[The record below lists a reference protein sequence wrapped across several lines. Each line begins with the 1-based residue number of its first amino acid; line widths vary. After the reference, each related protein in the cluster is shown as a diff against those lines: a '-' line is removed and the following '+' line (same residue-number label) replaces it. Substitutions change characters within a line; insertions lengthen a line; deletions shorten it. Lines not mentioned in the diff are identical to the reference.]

1 MTQGPLQK
9 TKILDLTDER
19 GIYGAKILADLG
31 ADVIRPEPVSGDPL
45 RNRGPFIEN
54 DDGSKQ
60 SIWHAF
66 FCSSRRSIA
75 LDLESKVG
83 KDQLTLMLKKVDVL
97 LTCPNSFGVSES
109 SEVLK
114 HEKRED
120 LVIIDTCSFR
130 PNCEWSEYLAPDI
143 VAGALGG
150 QLATTG
156 DADTPPLKNFG
167 ELNFMVS
174 GAYTAIAALAAL
186 YHRRETDVGQEVEV
200 SVHESIASCLEHV
213 FMFYWYAEIFDRPEG
228 NVLPRRGSLHWSDA
242 YDVMN
247 AKNGSIMVTPT
258 PDFDK
263 QLSWMIEEDIHDD
276 LIDPKYLEPENLKL
290 RIDKTMSQLRQWVSK
305 QDAEELFF
313 AAQDRHMPY
322 GWVLPIEKVAE
333 NPQLVAREWFTPYQ
347 IASHRPL
354 STGAPYHFSDTPW
367 ELKDYK
373 LMGDDQDEILKEI
386 GWES

>member
-1 MTQGPLQK
+1 MTHGPLQN

-31 ADVIRPEPVSGDPL
+31 ADVIRPEPLSGDPL

-54 DDGSKQ
+54 KEGGHQ

-66 FCSSRRSIA
+66 FSSSRRSIT
-75 LDLESKVG
+75 LDLESKAG
-83 KDQLTLMLKKVDVL
+83 KDQLNLLLQNVDIL
-97 LTCPNSFGVSES
+97 LTCPNAFGVSES
-109 SEVLK
+109 SAVLK
-114 HEKRED
+114 HRKRED

-130 PNCEWSEYLAPDI
+130 QNCDWSEYLAPDI

-150 QLATTG
+150 QIATTG

-186 YHRRETDVGQEVEV
+186 YHKRESGIGQEVEV

-213 FMFYWYAEIFDRPEG
+213 FMFYWYAELFDRPEG

-247 AKNGSIMVTPT
+247 AKKGSIMVTPT

-263 QLSWMIEEDIHDD
+263 QLTWMIEEDIHDD

-290 RIDKTMSQLRQWVSK
+290 RIDKTMSQLRQWVST
-305 QDAEELFF
+305 QNAEELFF

-333 NPQLVAREWFTPYQ
+333 NPQLAVRDWFTPYQ
-347 IASHRPL
+347 IDVHKIF

-367 ELKDYK
+367 ALKDYK
-373 LMGDDQDEILKEI
+373 LMGEDRDAVLSEI
-386 GWES
+386 GWEP